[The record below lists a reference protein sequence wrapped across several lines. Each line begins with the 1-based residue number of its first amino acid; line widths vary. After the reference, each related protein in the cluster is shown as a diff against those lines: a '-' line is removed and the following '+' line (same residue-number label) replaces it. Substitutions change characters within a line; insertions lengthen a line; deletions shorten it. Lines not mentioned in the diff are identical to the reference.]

1 MASTVNVELEQ
12 VYMVLKQVVGSATP
26 GRIQLINSG
35 LTKKILPNV

>member
-12 VYMVLKQVVGSATP
+12 VYMVWKQVVGLATS
-26 GRIQLINSG
+26 GRIPLINSG